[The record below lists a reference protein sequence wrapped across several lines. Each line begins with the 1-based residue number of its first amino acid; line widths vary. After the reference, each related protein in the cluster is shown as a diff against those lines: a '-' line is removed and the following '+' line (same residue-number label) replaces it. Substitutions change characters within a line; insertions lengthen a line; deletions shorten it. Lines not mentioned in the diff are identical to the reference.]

1 MPDAAAQDSFRLLV
15 DGAARLGVPLEEGPA
30 RAMLRLLDE
39 LERWNAAY
47 NLTAIRDR
55 RQMLTHHLLDSLSVH
70 RALRGTRIA
79 DVGTGA
85 GFPGLPL
92 AIADPARHFTLL
104 DSNGKKIRFVT
115 HATRVLGLKN
125 VDAVHARAERF
136 TPAAPFD
143 TVVARAFAALETLAE
158 SVAPLCGPET
168 CVLAMK
174 GRPSGGELA
183 SLPPGWS
190 VERVDPLDV
199 PGLGEERQLV
209 VLRPPGAMPS
219 PAAVVPP
226 GAPPPPAGQSGV

>member
-1 MPDAAAQDSFRLLV
+1 MPDAAANESFRLLV
-15 DGAARLGVPLEEGPA
+15 EGAARLGVPLEPEPA

-70 RALRGTRIA
+70 RALQGTRIA

-92 AIADPARHFTLL
+92 AIADPQRQFTLL

-115 HATRVLGLKN
+115 HAARVLGLKN

-136 TPAAPFD
+136 TPEAPFD
-143 TVVARAFAALETLAE
+143 CVVARAFAALETLAE
-158 SVAPLCGPET
+158 SVAPLCGPAT
-168 CVLAMK
+168 RVLAMK
-174 GRPSGGELA
+174 GRRSEGEFSA
-183 SLPPGWS
+183 LPPGWAI
-190 VERVDPLDV
+190 ERIEALEV
-199 PGLGEERQLV
+199 PGLGEERHLV
-209 VLRPPGAMPS
+209 VLRPPAA
-219 PAAVVPP
+219 PA
-226 GAPPPPAGQSGV
+226 PPAGQSVG

>member
-1 MPDAAAQDSFRLLV
+1 MHLLRE
-15 DGAARLGVPLEEGPA
+15 GAARMGVPLDDTA
-30 RAMLRLLDE
+30 ACAMLRLLDE

-55 RQMLTHHLLDSLSVH
+55 RQMLTHHLLDSLSVQP
-70 RALRGTRIA
+70 ALLGTRIA

-92 AIADPARHFTLL
+92 AIANPARQFTLL

-125 VDAVHARAERF
+125 VDAVHVRAERF

-143 TVVARAFAALETLAE
+143 TVVARAFAALQTLAE

-168 CVLAMK
+168 RVLAMK
-174 GRPSGGELA
+174 GRPSEDELA
-183 SLPPGWS
+183 ALPPGWA
-190 VERVDPLDV
+190 VERVERLEV
-199 PGLGEERQLV
+199 PGLAEERQLV
-209 VLRPPGAMPS
+209 VLRPPAMMPTGA
-219 PAAVVPP
+219 PAAPR
-226 GAPPPPAGQSGV
+226 GQGLG